1 MQSRWLPKR
10 AERPCIAGPRG
21 ASSGIPCRGIRGHQF
36 GTRQQR
42 GKQRR
47 YDRDMLGE
55 DVSGRFDYLFEP
67 LKVDESA
74 GDGDDVAPRPLPEPE
89 NRSRWSSRIVLA
101 GVVLATLA
109 AATATAVVLLQ
120 PAQPVQQIDIPRD
133 AATTSA
139 TVSPVVLT
147 PIPTRT
153 AEPVPVLP
161 ATVNTP
167 ATPVPS
173 PRATVAPQP
182 PPPPQ
187 PTAVASEPADTMPP
201 SPTTRAPISVSPE
214 PRPPF
219 PDQTPP
225 KKNDQ
230 GGGLLGGLL

>member
-1 MQSRWLPKR
+1 M
-10 AERPCIAGPRG
+10 
-21 ASSGIPCRGIRGHQF
+21 
-36 GTRQQR
+36 
-42 GKQRR
+42 

-74 GDGDDVAPRPLPEPE
+74 GNGDDVAPRSLAEPE

-101 GVVLATLA
+101 SVVLATLA
-109 AATATAVVLLQ
+109 AATATVVVLLQ
-120 PAQPVQQIDIPRD
+120 PVQPVPQIDIPRG
-133 AATTSA
+133 AATPSS
-139 TVSPVVLT
+139 TVSPVESAPT
-147 PIPTRT
+147 PTTT
-153 AEPVPVLP
+153 AESVPVLP
-161 ATVNTP
+161 ATVSTP

-173 PRATVAPQP
+173 PRAIAPRP

-187 PTAVASEPADTMPP
+187 PTTVASEPADTMPP